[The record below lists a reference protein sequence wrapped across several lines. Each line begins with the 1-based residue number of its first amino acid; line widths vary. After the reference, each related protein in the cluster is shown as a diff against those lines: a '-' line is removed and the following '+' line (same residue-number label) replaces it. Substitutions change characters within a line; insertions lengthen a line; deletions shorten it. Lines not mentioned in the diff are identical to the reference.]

1 MIEALAVSVRQ
12 ATGVDLARV
21 AAIERLCFPA
31 HPWDQDALAAYECL
45 VAVTQAGIVGF
56 LSYRAL
62 VRPGEDGGGEFEI
75 LNLAID
81 PGWRRQGVA
90 KALLRHQLARG
101 GEHFLEVRASNTA
114 ARKLYECMDFKV
126 IGTRSGYY
134 SNPEETAIV
143 MKWKWC

>member
-21 AAIERLCFPA
+21 EAIERLCFPA
-31 HPWDQDALAAYECL
+31 HPWDQDALATYECL